1 MSGTTLRL
9 RRLSRDGRYVIIP
22 MDHGTSIGPVAGLED
37 MTAAVQS
44 AAAGGATGVV
54 LHKGLARHYEAAN
67 VPGCGLFIHV
77 SASTNRAP
85 DSNDKRIVGTVDE
98 VLALGADGISVHIN
112 VGAQTEADQLE
123 DLGLVTGAA
132 RDAGLPV
139 LAMMYPRGP
148 KVKDPY
154 DAELVA
160 HAARLGEE
168 LGADVVKT
176 VYTGDIDTFAHV
188 CRSVGVPV
196 LVAGGERMGDD
207 SQVLSL
213 VADAMQ
219 AGAAGISIG
228 RNVFQHPDPRA
239 MTAALAKI
247 VLEDASADG
256 AANELGK
263 AVKA

>member
-9 RRLSRDGRYVIIP
+9 RRLGRDGRYVIIP

-37 MTAAVQS
+37 ATAAVQA
-44 AAAGGATGVV
+44 AAAGGATSVV

-67 VPGCGLFIHV
+67 APGCGLWIHV
-77 SASTNRAP
+77 SASTSRGP
-85 DSNDKRIVGTVDE
+85 DPNAKRTVATVDE
-98 VLALGADGISVHIN
+98 VLARGADGISVHVN
-112 VGAQTEADQLE
+112 VGADTEPDQLE
-123 DLGLVTGAA
+123 GLGATTGAA
-132 RDAGLPV
+132 HARGLPV

-148 KVKDPY
+148 DVDDPY
-154 DAELVA
+154 DPERVA

-196 LVAGGERMGDD
+196 LVAGGERMDD
-207 SQVLSL
+207 DAQVLNL
-213 VADAMQ
+213 VADAME

-228 RNVFQHPDPRA
+228 RNVFQHAEPRA

-247 VLEDASADG
+247 VLDRATADE
-256 AANELGK
+256 AAKELGK
-263 AVKA
+263 AVRA